1 MSDHSHTKR
10 ELVEEMLNSICRN
23 LDLCDGASE
32 PYECEEESFFLEG
45 TLGLVYKPRQYADWE
60 WNRPTNEQV
69 EKLYPDA
76 LKHFE
81 IESGGGNP
89 NW

>member
-1 MSDHSHTKR
+1 MAEQTKR
-10 ELVEEMLNSICRN
+10 ELVEEMLNSIAWN

-32 PYECEEESFFLEG
+32 PYGCEEEAFFLEG
-45 TLGLVYKPRQYADWE
+45 TLGLIWHDRFDGWT

-76 LKHFE
+76 LKHFD
-81 IESGGGNP
+81 ISSDK
-89 NW
+89 

>member
-1 MSDHSHTKR
+1 MSDHTKR

-23 LDLCDGASE
+23 LDLCENASD
-32 PYECEEESFFLEG
+32 PYDCEEEDFFLEG
-45 TLGLVYKPRQYADWE
+45 TLGLIWKERFSGWT

-76 LKHFE
+76 RIHFE
-81 IESGGGNP
+81 LDKDKDGSVQS
-89 NW
+89 